1 MTQQTR
7 SSRSKNE
14 STFHIGWPADP
25 QDNQSNRYGM
35 HDSGPYETPGTQICR
50 VAEDTRHS
58 AGMSVHCETA
68 LHARRP
74 LPHGYVSG
82 GTDEGVEAETLQMD
96 PWRGQNRRNLNSPL
110 PSRDRAATIARP
122 LHREL
127 TESFTEQGGV
137 GDRFD
142 TIFIVP
148 PASQQTVLG
157 QGPHYNRSSSRK
169 GVTPIRVARS
179 LVITLLL
186 YYALSSSLQL
196 AGLSGLPLAPFLWA
210 ASSGA
215 ASGVAAAFPL
225 RMDGRVASRV
235 QPMTQMRRVDLY
247 DSRAQF
253 EQWRGAA
260 CSAASLAEILTAY
273 GLPHMTIG
281 RMIRELGPDISP
293 QSGLL
298 TYNALNKVVARYGLR
313 ADLYLDNNA
322 LTYKQMLYLTNTLGI
337 PVVIN
342 MRATT
347 GYYHFLSG
355 GHILVMTGGDSKT
368 IRLADSSLYYMKSL
382 PLSTYNQM
390 ARPRNVV
397 IVPKDYHYTLP
408 R

>member
-1 MTQQTR
+1 
-7 SSRSKNE
+7 
-14 STFHIGWPADP
+14 
-25 QDNQSNRYGM
+25 
-35 HDSGPYETPGTQICR
+35 
-50 VAEDTRHS
+50 
-58 AGMSVHCETA
+58 
-68 LHARRP
+68 
-74 LPHGYVSG
+74 
-82 GTDEGVEAETLQMD
+82 
-96 PWRGQNRRNLNSPL
+96 
-110 PSRDRAATIARP
+110 
-122 LHREL
+122 
-127 TESFTEQGGV
+127 
-137 GDRFD
+137 
-142 TIFIVP
+142 
-148 PASQQTVLG
+148 
-157 QGPHYNRSSSRK
+157 
-169 GVTPIRVARS
+169 
-179 LVITLLL
+179 
-186 YYALSSSLQL
+186 
-196 AGLSGLPLAPFLWA
+196 
-210 ASSGA
+210 
-215 ASGVAAAFPL
+215 
-225 RMDGRVASRV
+225 MDGRVASRV